1 MKSTKAM
8 KKTTSNAMKKST
20 KKSTTKS
27 TKTMKKAMKTAKAMK
42 AAKTM
47 KKAKRVSHIAKGKRA
62 RIAVFKGNKV
72 KTATGLKK
80 SDLIKSKSGKIVSK
94 KQSARGKKMFHS
106 NGIAR
111 FSKAVVSAR
120 KALKI
125 KGFVPV
131 GGKTPEGQALLK
143 KARSLYKK

>member
-1 MKSTKAM
+1 MKSAKKSSAKATKKSVM
-8 KKTTSNAMKKST
+8 KSVKGMKTAKSMKKST
-20 KKSTTKS
+20 
-27 TKTMKKAMKTAKAMK
+27 
-42 AAKTM
+42 KTM
-47 KKAKRVSHIAKGKRA
+47 KKAKRVSNIAKGKRA
-62 RIAVFKGNKV
+62 RVAVFKGNKV

-94 KQSARGKKMFHS
+94 KQSARGKKIYHS
-106 NGIAR
+106 NGIAK
-111 FSKAVVSAR
+111 FTKALQQAR

-143 KARSLYKK
+143 KA